1 MDRDIAN
8 KIIDF
13 IYTATGMNSIVCD
26 VEGTIVAAKIK
37 SRVGDLH
44 SGARKMLQ
52 ENLPHIIITAAEEE
66 ASGGTVRAGINLPIR
81 HNDELI
87 GSIGIPGDPEKTLLV
102 TKMASG
108 LFSKELRE
116 RELLNLLLGHAA
128 QMDSAITTIVSTV
141 EQVNASQAKVSS
153 MVDEVEQLVQASFE
167 DIKTT
172 GEVVET
178 IQSIAS
184 NTQMLGLNAAIE
196 AAHAK
201 EAGRGFAIVAEAVR
215 KLSDQSS
222 ASVEDIK
229 VTQAHLNESMG
240 RVVDFSK
247 DLTTQT
253 HEQTSA
259 TNAIADMVLDLKK
272 ISEALMAM
280 TQS

>member
-1 MDRDIAN
+1 MDREIAQ
-8 KIIDF
+8 KIVEF
-13 IYTATGMNSIVCD
+13 IHTATEMNPIVCD
-26 VEGTIVAAKIK
+26 LDGTIVAAHVT
-37 SRVGDLH
+37 SRIGTFH
-44 SGARKMLQ
+44 AGTRKMLQ
-52 ENLPHIIITAAEEE
+52 EDLPFLIVTAEEEE

-81 HNDELI
+81 HNGELI

-102 TKMASG
+102 TRMASG

-116 RELLNLLLGHAA
+116 RELLERLVGHAA
-128 QMDSAITTIVSTV
+128 QMDTAISTIVSTA
-141 EQVNASQAKVSS
+141 EQVNASQARVSG
-153 MVDEVEQLVQASFE
+153 MVEEVERLVNASFE

-201 EAGRGFAIVAEAVR
+201 HHGRGFAIVAEAVR
-215 KLSDQSS
+215 KLSDQSNQS
-222 ASVEDIK
+222 AEHIK
-229 VTQAHLNESMG
+229 VAQSHLNESMG

-253 HEQTSA
+253 HEQTE
-259 TNAIADMVLDLKK
+259 TTRAIAGMVLDLKQV
-272 ISEALMAM
+272 SEDLMAL
-280 TQS
+280 TRD

>member
-26 VEGTIVAAKIK
+26 EGGIIVAAKIK

-66 ASGGTVRAGINLPIR
+66 ASSGTVRAGINLPIR

>member
-116 RELLNLLLGHAA
+116 RELLTLLLGHAA

-247 DLTTQT
+247 DLTSQT

-259 TNAIADMVLDLKK
+259 TSAIADMVLDLKK

>member
-116 RELLNLLLGHAA
+116 RELLDLLLGHAA

-141 EQVNASQAKVSS
+141 EQVNASQEKVSS

-253 HEQTSA
+253 HEQTNA
-259 TNAIADMVLDLKK
+259 TNAIAHMVLDLKK

>member
-44 SGARKMLQ
+44 AGARKMLQ

-116 RELLNLLLGHAA
+116 RELLSLLLGHAA

>member
-116 RELLNLLLGHAA
+116 RELLSLLLGHAA

>member
-26 VEGTIVAAKIK
+26 VEGIIVAAKIK
-37 SRVGDLH
+37 SRVGDVH

-116 RELLNLLLGHAA
+116 RELLSLLLGHAA